1 MRGTRWW
8 AVAVAFVMAGV
19 MATDAFAQPR
29 DRGYRGEWQL
39 LGEKRVG
46 FRVDRDVV
54 RINQPEEWFRTR
66 AFRRIHLVAEGSDIH
81 LINVRLVYLN
91 GYGEDFRVDR
101 LIQDGDDMPIEL
113 RGERS
118 FLREIEFTY
127 RGRPSFGGQA
137 IMRIFGEPSRRVD
150 GPPPL
155 MSGPPPIIGGDRDR
169 DRDRD
174 RGRGDWTELG
184 CKQVSLF
191 GRDRDSIR
199 VGRREGRFQAIR
211 LYVRGADVE
220 ILDLRV
226 VYASGKSDD
235 VRVRSFIRQGDRT
248 RALELGGDRGRS
260 IDRIDMVYRTIPN
273 FKGLATVCAEGLQ

>member
-8 AVAVAFVMAGV
+8 AVAVTLVMAGV
-19 MATDAFAQPR
+19 MATDAFAQR
-29 DRGYRGEWQL
+29 RERGNRGEWQL

-66 AFRRIHLVAEGSDIH
+66 AFRRIHLIAEGSDIH

-101 LIQDGDDMPIEL
+101 LIQDGEDMPIEL
-113 RGERS
+113 RGDRS

-127 RGRPSFGGQA
+127 RARPSFAGQA
-137 IMRIFGEPSRRVD
+137 IMRIFGEPSRRMD
-150 GPPPL
+150 GPPPV
-155 MSGPPPIIGGDRDR
+155 MSGPPPVIGGDRDR
-169 DRDRD
+169 DRDRA
-174 RGRGDWTELG
+174 DWSELG

-211 LYVRGADVE
+211 VYVRGADVE
-220 ILDLRV
+220 MLDLQV
-226 VYASGKSDD
+226 VYANGQSDD
-235 VRVRSFIRQGDRT
+235 VRVRSVIRQGDRT
-248 RALELGGDRGRS
+248 RPLELAGDRGRS

-273 FKGLATVCAEGLQ
+273 FKGLATVCVEGLQ

>member
-1 MRGTRWW
+1 
-8 AVAVAFVMAGV
+8 
-19 MATDAFAQPR
+19 
-29 DRGYRGEWQL
+29 
-39 LGEKRVG
+39 
-46 FRVDRDVV
+46 
-54 RINQPEEWFRTR
+54 
-66 AFRRIHLVAEGSDIH
+66 
-81 LINVRLVYLN
+81 
-91 GYGEDFRVDR
+91 
-101 LIQDGDDMPIEL
+101 MPIEL

-127 RGRPSFGGQA
+127 RARPSFGGQE
-137 IMRIFGEPSRRVD
+137 IMRIYGEPSRRMD
-150 GPPPL
+150 GPPPA

-169 DRDRD
+169 DRDRE

-220 ILDLRV
+220 MIDLQV
-226 VYASGKSDD
+226 VYANGQSDD

-248 RALELGGDRGRS
+248 RPLELAGDRGRS

-273 FKGLATVCAEGLQ
+273 FKGLATVCVEGLQ